1 MKNKMRRIRTAMFI
15 AVILLLIL
23 FSNKVYAIDGLELKT
38 IEPTEEYKWYIELSD
53 EEKQKVLEP
62 KKYNV
67 ISPGSNSEYLKSLNN
82 VLKINLTN

>member
-82 VLKINLTN
+82 VLKINTLL